1 MRSRTLDVVGDRKV
15 VGERKVL
22 GERKKDPQGMPMFGM
37 PCGPSWE
44 IFGIRGCTTTLMYDG
59 GTQLS
64 VWRHLL
70 CCDS

>member
-1 MRSRTLDVVGDRKV
+1 MGDRKV

-22 GERKKDPQGMPMFGM
+22 GERKKDPQGLPMFGM

-64 VWRHLL
+64 A
-70 CCDS
+70 